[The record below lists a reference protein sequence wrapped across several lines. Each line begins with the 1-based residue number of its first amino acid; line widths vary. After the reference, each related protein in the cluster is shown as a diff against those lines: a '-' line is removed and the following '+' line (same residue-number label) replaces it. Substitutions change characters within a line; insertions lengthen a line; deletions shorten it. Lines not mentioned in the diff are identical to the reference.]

1 MQYIVWGFM
10 LRHMLQQFMIS
21 LCPVLVMSGLPLVF
35 VYFRLFF
42 FQVAFCVYTHVGEE
56 INMTE

>member
-1 MQYIVWGFM
+1 MGLHATPHATAVYDFIVSRVGYVWSAFGVCLF
-10 LRHMLQQFMIS
+10 QT
-21 LCPVLVMSGLPLVF
+21 
-35 VYFRLFF
+35 FF